1 MKRSSST
8 RNSYFWV
15 FAFLILVALI
25 SGAAY
30 QYGTAREVEIT
41 VQDKER
47 IVKGSGDGLE
57 SYYLIFTEDATY
69 KNEDTFLYLKF
80 RSSDLQGKF
89 QIGQTYKVK
98 VYGWRIGLFS
108 TYPNIVKIVK

>member
-1 MKRSSST
+1 MKRSFRT

-15 FAFLILVALI
+15 FAVLVLVALI

-30 QYGTAREVEIT
+30 QYGTEKEVTIT
-41 VQDKER
+41 IQDKER

-57 SYYLIFTEDATY
+57 SYYLIFTENGTY

-80 RSSDLQGKF
+80 RSSDLQGKL
-89 QIGQTYKVK
+89 QVGETYKVK

>member
-1 MKRSSST
+1 MKRSFRT

-15 FAFLILVALI
+15 FAVLIFVAII

-41 VQDKER
+41 IQDKGR
-47 IVKGSGDGLE
+47 IVKGSVDGLE
-57 SYYLIFTEDATY
+57 SYYLIFTENATY
-69 KNEDTFLYLKF
+69 KNKDTFLYLKF
-80 RSSDLQGKF
+80 RSSDLQGEF
-89 QIGQTYKVK
+89 QVGQTYNVK
-98 VYGWRIGLFS
+98 VYGWRIGIFS